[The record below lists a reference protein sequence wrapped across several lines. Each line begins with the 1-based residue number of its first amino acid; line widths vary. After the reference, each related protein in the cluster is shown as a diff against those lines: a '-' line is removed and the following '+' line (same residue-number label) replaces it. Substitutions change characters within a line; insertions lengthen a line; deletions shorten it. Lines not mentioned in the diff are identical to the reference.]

1 MLKKYRNKLCVSMQ
15 GNMNKRPNFKDIK
28 SYAEFSK
35 YYWYKEELKQIC
47 KNLYIDFSGTKL
59 ELNYNLEGYFKG
71 NIITKK
77 KQYVKLV
84 IADGKL
90 TLDTKLV
97 ECGFCFNQKFRNFLR
112 EQSGISNFK
121 FTADMAATVK
131 KVKKNHDTSFT
142 LRDLLDVYYGK
153 KEYAK
158 YDNSSCGWNQFIKDF
173 CADKTNS
180 LYSNQLKVA
189 SILWREVRN
198 SIGKKIYTKELR
210 DKYRNKLKDY
220 ELEQ

>member
-1 MLKKYRNKLCVSMQ
+1 MQ

-121 FTADMAATVK
+121 FTADMAEKIK